1 MEANTIKVKQAVK
14 GFIWSQIWPFVF
26 ICQFW
31 HLISPTFLSYR
42 EACPQLFSPLTVFPL
57 PLSSSLANPPPH
69 FHVPSNSLLL
79 PLSDPLI
86 RLCYITYQYYN
97 ATWNMLV
104 LSCHGSV
111 GSVKSQSCQFCQITK
126 LSVLSNHQVVSSV
139 KSQSCQFCQFTN
151 LSVLSYLKVVSS
163 FIFLSCQLYHI

>member
-1 MEANTIKVKQAVK
+1 LKSNLTVCFYLSVLTSYLSH
-14 GFIWSQIWPFVF
+14 FPVLSWS
-26 ICQFW
+26 
-31 HLISPTFLSYR
+31 LSPTFQSTYSVPPPTFQF
-42 EACPQLFSPLTVFPL
+42 ACKS
-57 PLSSSLANPPPH
+57 PPH

-111 GSVKSQSCQFCQITK
+111 GSVKSPSCQFCQITK